1 MRSHCC
7 YLLICLVLTGCA
19 AGGDSISAGVTQCCP
34 DADASTYQLVTENLP
49 AFLAPIVI
57 NNVHAALAAAGYQQV
72 DAGELVVTVR
82 YEQDNLAMNTRLSG
96 MDERVS
102 EGGDVRYVARVVIEL
117 RDRAGELRFQG
128 AIDRLHEVS
137 PGEYMHTGRASLA
150 IFDALTELF
159 RDLPGSRSR

>member
-1 MRSHCC
+1 MRSRCC

-19 AGGDSISAGVTQCCP
+19 VGGNSVSAGATQCCP
-34 DADASTYQLVTENLP
+34 DADASTYHLVTENLP
-49 AFLAPIVI
+49 AFLAPIVV

-72 DAGELVVTVR
+72 EAGELLVTVR

-102 EGGDVRYVARVVIEL
+102 EGGDVRYVARIVIEL
-117 RDRAGELRFQG
+117 RDDAGEVKFQG

-150 IFDALTELF
+150 IFDALTDMF
-159 RDLPGSRSR
+159 RDLRRGGSE